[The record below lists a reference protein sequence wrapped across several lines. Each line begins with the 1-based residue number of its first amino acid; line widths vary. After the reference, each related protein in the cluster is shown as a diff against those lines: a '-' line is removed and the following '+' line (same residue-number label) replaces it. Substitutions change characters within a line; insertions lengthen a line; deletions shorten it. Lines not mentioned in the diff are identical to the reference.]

1 MRWCVLVLLA
11 GCYSPAAP
19 AGSPCGTSDSC
30 PAPLVCSP
38 ATHTCEHTAVP
49 ADARDDDAPADVAID
64 GPPTDLDGDG
74 VPNAEDDCPMIADP
88 AQHDEDAD
96 GVGNACDNCPA
107 TANPMQQNADSDGV
121 GDACDPEPA
130 APDHIALFEG
140 FDGPL
145 TGWTLDPDVTVS
157 GGRLHSVAGEGGIAP
172 ITSGH
177 GWVATHYTIDALD
190 PDAPYRSVEV
200 VAQGS
205 STGVLGYR
213 CGVFDNPNNPGH
225 RHSEIE
231 MFVDPY
237 GIAVG
242 ASDGMNAQVGDIGTL
257 GLAYSATSLECRTTL
272 PVADVTAAPPEQDRT
287 GQVAVYLQNLGA
299 SFDYLVVYE
308 PGL

>member
-1 MRWCVLVLLA
+1 MRWVALVLLA
-11 GCYSPAAP
+11 GCYSPAPP
-19 AGSPCGTSDSC
+19 AGAPCGTNASC

-38 ATHTCEHTAVP
+38 ATATCEQTAVP
-49 ADARDDDAPADVAID
+49 VDAGLDAPADVAVD
-64 GPPTDLDGDG
+64 GPPSDLDGDG
-74 VPNAEDDCPMIADP
+74 IPNTDDNCPTVANP
-88 AQHDEDAD
+88 GQHDEDAD
-96 GVGNACDNCPA
+96 GIGNPCDTCPA
-107 TANPMQQNADSDGV
+107 TANPTQDDGDGDGV
-121 GDACDPEPA
+121 GDACDPEPS

-157 GGRLHSVAGEGGIAP
+157 GGKLHSIAGEGGIGP

-177 GWVATHYTIDALD
+177 GWVETHYKIDAVD
-190 PDAPYRSVEV
+190 PDVTYRSVEV

-213 CGVFDNPNNPGH
+213 CGVYDNPNNPGH
-225 RHSEIE
+225 RHTELE

-242 ASDGMNAQVGDIGTL
+242 NSDGMNTQVGDTGTL
-257 GLAYSATSLECRTTL
+257 WLAYSATSLECRSTR
-272 PVADVTAAPPEQDRT
+272 PVADVMAEAPEPDRT

-308 PGL
+308 PGP